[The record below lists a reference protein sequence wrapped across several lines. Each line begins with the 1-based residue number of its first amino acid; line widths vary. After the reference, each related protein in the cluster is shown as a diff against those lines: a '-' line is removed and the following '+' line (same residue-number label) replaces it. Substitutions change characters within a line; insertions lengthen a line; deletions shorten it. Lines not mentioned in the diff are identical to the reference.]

1 MHDRFRL
8 SAREVSAIM
17 SEAKAVSPK
26 VVTAAVIV
34 IGNEILSGRTKDTNL
49 NYLATGLTEIG
60 IRLME
65 ARFIADI
72 EDVIVATVNE
82 LRAKHDYIFTTGGIG
97 PTHDDITSASI
108 AKAFGLPWVIHPKAH
123 KLLFDHY
130 GAENLTEA
138 RLRMAHT
145 PEGAELIDNPVSV
158 APGIKIGN
166 VHVLAGVPRI
176 CQAMFDGLK
185 AQLRGGDKM
194 LARTVS
200 GYVGEGAIAKD
211 LEALQNRY
219 PGLEIGS
226 YPFFRSGKFGA
237 SFVIR
242 GTDKTQIDAAAVEL
256 HGIIKNLG
264 ADPIEGE
271 PAA

>member
-1 MHDRFRL
+1 
-8 SAREVSAIM
+8 M
-17 SEAKAVSPK
+17 SESRI
-26 VVTAAVIV
+26 VTAAVIV

-49 NYLATGLTEIG
+49 NYLAAGLTELG

-65 ARFIADI
+65 GRFIP
-72 EDVIVATVNE
+72 DVEATIIATVNE
-82 LRAKHDYIFTTGGIG
+82 LRAQHDYVFTTGGIG

-108 AKAFGLPWVIHPKAH
+108 AKAFGVPWVKHPVAA
-123 KLLFDHY
+123 KLLLDHY
-130 GAENLTEA
+130 GPENLTEA
-138 RLRMAHT
+138 RMRMAHT

-166 VHVLAGVPRI
+166 VFILAGVPRI

-194 LARTVS
+194 LSRTVS
-200 GYVGEGAIAKD
+200 GYVGEGAIARD
-211 LEALQNRY
+211 LEALQHRY
-219 PGLEIGS
+219 EMLEIGS
-226 YPFFRSGKFGA
+226 YPFFRAGKFGA

-242 GTDKTQIDAAAVEL
+242 GTERAKIDAAALEL
-256 HGIIKNLG
+256 HDIIRNLG
-264 ADPIEGE
+264 AEPIEGE